1 MSDTLDLD
9 ELERLLAEAT
19 PGEWRWWTSNSFRRL
34 SSDATG
40 RDGDVLRGVVYR
52 DGQPGV
58 EVSDSDAALIVALR
72 NAAPALLAMARRAQG
87 VEELREALR
96 YLVWLAETAE
106 SHGKLRTFPQATQII
121 QAGLAALK
129 GG

>member
-19 PGEWRWWTSNSFRRL
+19 PGPWLLWRDIHCWRIDQHETAEPGTLYVCDLPDCSRE
-34 SSDATG
+34 
-40 RDGDVLRGVVYR
+40 DGTLMVTLV
-52 DGQPGV
+52 
-58 EVSDSDAALIVALR
+58 